1 MDRFANIEAFVQV
14 AELGSFTA
22 AAKRL
27 RLTPSAASR
36 RVAQLEDAV
45 GVRLF
50 HRTTRAVRL
59 SEEGRAFFERARAA
73 LRDLDAAQADTAR
86 LREKPAG
93 LLRVEAP
100 TIVGRH
106 VIVPALLQFLAKHS
120 HVQVELTLRDHPGDL
135 ASEGLDLSVRLGQ
148 LEDSGL
154 VARRLGKTRMRVCG
168 SPGYL
173 RRKGTPKTVAALSR
187 HELLGYALHGRP
199 MPWRLHDGR
208 SVRELA
214 PTGRIAVN
222 NAEAL
227 IDLALE
233 GAGLVWICDFMA
245 ESARRSG
252 ELVEVLRDAACEV
265 SPVHAVSLPS
275 RHVLPKVRVFAE
287 LVTRELARSEHD

>member
-1 MDRFANIEAFVQV
+1 MDRFATIEAFVQV

-27 RLTPSAASR
+27 RLSPSALSR
-36 RVAQLEDAV
+36 RVGQLEDSV

-59 SEEGRAFFERARAA
+59 SEEGKTFFERARAA
-73 LRDLDAAQADTAR
+73 LRDLDAAQEDTAR

-106 VIVPALLQFLAKHS
+106 ILAPSLNRFLAKHPE
-120 HVQVELTLRDHPGDL
+120 VQVELTLRDHPGDL
-135 ASEGLDLSVRLGQ
+135 ASDGIDLSVRMGA

-154 VARRLGKTRMRVCG
+154 VARRLGKTRMRVCAA
-168 SPGYL
+168 PAYL
-173 RRKGTPKTVAALSR
+173 RRKGTPKTVAALGR
-187 HELLGYALHGRP
+187 HERLGYSVHGRP
-199 MPWRLHDGR
+199 MPWRLRDGR
-208 SVRELA
+208 VIREVA
-214 PTGRIAVN
+214 SSGRIAVN

-227 IDLALE
+227 IEIAIS
-233 GAGLVWICDFMA
+233 GAGLVWICGFMGA
-245 ESARRSG
+245 EARRAG
-252 ELVEVLRDAACEV
+252 ALVEVLQDAACEV

-275 RHVLPKVRVFAE
+275 RHVLPKVRVFSDFVAN
-287 LVTRELARSEHD
+287 ELARGELD